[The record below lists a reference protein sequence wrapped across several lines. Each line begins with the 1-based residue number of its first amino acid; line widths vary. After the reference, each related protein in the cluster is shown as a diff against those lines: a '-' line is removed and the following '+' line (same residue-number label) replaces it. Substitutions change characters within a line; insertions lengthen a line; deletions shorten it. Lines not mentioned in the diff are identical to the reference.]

1 MKTLRKGDTGPEVRT
16 LQEKLAATG
25 YPLPAGVHFGAKT
38 DTAVRNFQ
46 RKKTLLADGIVG
58 AKTWLALGV
67 KDAATARPKPANGL
81 TDWLSLLGAIGVY
94 FAASAKNAPA
104 SLASSRPAS
113 QLNTSHNGLLFIYT
127 REAWAGRSNVLH
139 WPGGSS
145 GVTLGPG
152 YDMKERTEAAI
163 AKDMQAIGVPAEK
176 AKEIA
181 KGAGLKGDSAKKF
194 AADNSM
200 KDKELIKLRN
210 EDEFKLLKMVVP
222 AYEAQVRNRITAN
235 LLQHE
240 FDALVSFA
248 YNIGSVPPA
257 IANLINR
264 GKIRNALTEMKTR
277 NTSGG
282 KVDKGLIKR
291 RELEVTL
298 YCFGDY
304 GKLSV
309 V

>member
-1 MKTLRKGDTGPEVRT
+1 MKTLRKGDTSPEVHT
-16 LQEKLAATG
+16 LQEKLSATG

-113 QLNTSHNGLLFIYT
+113 QLHTSEKGLQFIYT
-127 REAWAGRSNVLH
+127 REALEGRSNVLH

-163 AKDMQAIGVPAEK
+163 AKDMQAIGQPADT
-176 AKEIA
+176 AKKIA
-181 KGAGLKGDSAKKF
+181 KGTGLKGDSAKKF
-194 AADNSM
+194 AADNKSLVLLDE
-200 KDKELIKLRN
+200 KI
-210 EDEFKLLKMVVP
+210 EFKLLKIIVP

-304 GKLSV
+304 GKLRV